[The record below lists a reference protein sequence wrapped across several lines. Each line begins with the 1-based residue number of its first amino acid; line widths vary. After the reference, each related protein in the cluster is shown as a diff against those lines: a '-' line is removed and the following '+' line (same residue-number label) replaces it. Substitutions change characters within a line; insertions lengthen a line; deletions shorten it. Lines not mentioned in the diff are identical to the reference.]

1 MKTKLKQIR
10 RCALGLAISWLSLV
24 WPAFADVTQM
34 QSALQ
39 ALGYEPGVADGQYG
53 PTTKSALEKFFNRT
67 NIAFD
72 GSLNDDQVQFVSD
85 YYAFYSRPTDI
96 LRGLV
101 TRSIDPSSLSD
112 SEVCETLVVLPLRLT
127 FEEAEARALK
137 CDLSVELDLDLLKAY
152 SGDAELERYA
162 LENAVELPAFSLS
175 DVAPLYPSLQM
186 ARDSFNEY
194 NPKFISL
201 LSNEYNDRLAFC
213 RDWWPT
219 VAYIM
224 PDPSKT
230 LDGTGAWAET
240 TLRDAQVYCQDH
252 LRFLA
257 LAALDTG
264 VRGDKALNDYRLMV
278 EEWVRND
285 APRNLYYDR
294 TGANTNFP
302 YILMINQVTSGVE
315 LLRAG
320 FNWSPDQEAA
330 YDSWAR
336 RRIDEITPI
345 EVKHPTGSQYCLRPT
360 SSEVRPSDECMNAA
374 PLAAQAILRVGIET
388 KSPELVRRAYL
399 IFHRYLSVVRSDG
412 SPSFDSLRGCYA
424 ADYVA
429 WAAMFSDAFLF
440 QWNRIAEID
449 WALSVNGGASIEN
462 MMVYALR
469 VVDTPSVV
477 NNYAKAATF
486 YDECYDSAGN
496 LIQNDSSDPL
506 QFFATYLAANQPEL
520 LVSAPLQDDLWAYS
534 RGGGPN
540 YEILA
545 MAEFGL
551 SLPPPPLI
559 LNWYIELEDE
569 NYRRTLEAEDLIYLE
584 GAASIEK
591 IEHFDISSDGV
602 SGRSNMSYTVGS
614 DELGLQGEVTV
625 FGDEPILVNF
635 SVPMSQQKVI
645 IKFSESDRLIISWEP

>member
-1 MKTKLKQIR
+1 MRFTLLQIR
-10 RCALGLAISWLSLV
+10 RYVLGLAISWLSLV
-24 WPAFADVTQM
+24 LSAHADLAQM
-34 QSALQ
+34 QTALQ

-53 PTTKSALEKFFNRT
+53 PKTKSALEEFFSKT

-72 GSLNDDQVQFVSD
+72 GSLNDDQVKFVSD
-85 YYAFYSRPTDI
+85 YYSYYSRPTDT
-96 LRGLV
+96 LVGLV
-101 TRSIDPSSLSD
+101 TGSIDPSSLSD
-112 SEVCETLVVLPLRLT
+112 SEICETLVVLPLRLT
-127 FEEAEARALK
+127 FEEANARALA
-137 CDLSVELDLDLLKAY
+137 CDLSIELNLDLPKAY
-152 SGDAELERYA
+152 SGDTELERYA

-175 DVAPLYPSLQM
+175 DAAPLYPSLQI

-194 NPKFISL
+194 NPNLRSL
-201 LSNEYNDRLAFC
+201 ISNEYNDQLAFC

-230 LDGTGAWAET
+230 LDGTGAWEET

-252 LRFLA
+252 LRMLA
-257 LAALDTG
+257 LAALETG
-264 VRGDKALNDYRLMV
+264 DRGNKALDDYRLMV

-285 APRNLYYDR
+285 TPRNLYYDR
-294 TGANTNFP
+294 TGATTNFL

-320 FNWSPDQEAA
+320 FDWSPNQEAA
-330 YDSWAR
+330 YNSWAR

-345 EVKHPTGSQYCLRPT
+345 ELKDPTGSQYCFRPT
-360 SSEVRPSDECMNAA
+360 SVGVVPPSDECLNAA
-374 PLAAQAILRVGIET
+374 PLAAQAILRFGIET
-388 KSPELVRRAYL
+388 NSPELVRRAYL
-399 IFHRYLSVVRSDG
+399 IFHRYLSVVRPDG
-412 SPSFDSLRGCYA
+412 SPAFDSLRGCYA

-449 WALSVNGGASIEN
+449 WSLSVNGGGSIED
-462 MMVYALR
+462 MMLYALR
-469 VVDTPSVV
+469 VVDSPNYV

-496 LIQNDSSDPL
+496 LIQNESIDPL
-506 QFFATYLAANQPEL
+506 QFFATFLASNRLESL
-520 LVSAPLQDDLWAYS
+520 ISAPIQDDLWSYT

-540 YEILA
+540 YEVLA
-545 MAEFGL
+545 IEQAEVTRL
-551 SLPPPPLI
+551 K

-569 NYRRTLEAEDLIYLE
+569 NYRRVLEAEDLIYLNS
-584 GAASIEK
+584 AADILR
-591 IEHFDISSDGV
+591 IEHVDVSYDGI
-602 SGRSNMSYTVGS
+602 SGRSNLDYTFSGDAVS
-614 DELGLQGEVTV
+614 LQGEVTL

-635 SVPMSQQKVI
+635 NVPRSQQKAI
-645 IKFSESDRLIISWEP
+645 IKFGANDRLVISWAQ